1 MPQLDIS
8 AFTPQIIWLFIT
20 FIALYLLM
28 AKLALPRV
36 GNILEKR
43 QNKID
48 DHLDVAQSLRN
59 EANTDAETYE
69 NVLAEARERARKAIQ
84 DANKEIAIETT
95 RRQKELGIRLS
106 SELKSAEDRIAG
118 AKTKAI
124 DGLHETASEVTMAAL
139 KLLLDKTPSEKSVR
153 QAIISALDETNKEM
167 NK

>member
-1 MPQLDIS
+1 MNEYDRLKEHLKKNQN
-8 AFTPQIIWLFIT
+8 TWLITGVAGFIGSN
-20 FIALYLLM
+20 L
-28 AKLALPRV
+28 
-36 GNILEKR
+36 LEKLLILN
-43 QNKID
+43 QKVIG
-48 DHLDVAQSLRN
+48 LDNFDTGYKRN
-59 EANTDAETYE
+59 IEQ
-69 NVLAEARERARKAIQ
+69 AIQ

-118 AKTKAI
+118 AKAKAV